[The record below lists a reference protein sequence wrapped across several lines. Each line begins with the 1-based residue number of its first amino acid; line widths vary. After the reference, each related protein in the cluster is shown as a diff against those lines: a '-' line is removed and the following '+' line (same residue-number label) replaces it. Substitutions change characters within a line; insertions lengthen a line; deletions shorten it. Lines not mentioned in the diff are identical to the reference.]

1 MNSHFEIQR
10 VWAKNISPSN
20 AAGQTNNSNSNAAP
34 IDPSNIHATFSTAQS
49 NTCNESATGAGGGL
63 GGEEVLLPVLQH
75 VDTCTRCG
83 KTFTLSD
90 NNSTACT
97 FHADDDGNPGTYKEQ
112 LLPDE
117 LTGKLTSIKAW
128 TCCNRHHEFAAG
140 CCARPHLCKE
150 VMFSIRAETNPTV
163 RIENIDLTVLKTLEV
178 SIFPGT
184 NYDLRIQ
191 ITRALIDII
200 HNYFSI
206 DNNPSTAALSSTA
219 GQNGPLTSEMAD
231 DDFGTNGDVK
241 KKKNFLFKLFSS
253 KKTSKESNTHDQTLR
268 HNSTDSG
275 NAEMV
280 DVYLQHRDG
289 NSDIAYSPSSPTSPM
304 MAGGRR
310 QLVRHRGSASSVPDT
325 GLNTPPNSGNH
336 RSSTRQSTTCDSI
349 TSTQQQALTPR
360 QKKSLRQE
368 GLYIRYFRLGEINV
382 DISTIGFAINLD
394 RFKAVMETFHCRREV
409 LDWKRLIWNI
419 ERHLAWSLTKN
430 TASSSMSKIGDFF
443 RFSGF
448 STNVSAKDTHADVL
462 EAEMSIEEYTKQLS
476 TKRNLLLGSPTA
488 MKWKVRNPFSF
499 VSSGNSNSNAASA
512 NASEEKV
519 KRPTRIPK
527 FLLTRQDDSSDSND
541 EN

>member
-10 VWAKNISPSN
+10 AWAKNISPSN
-20 AAGQTNNSNSNAAP
+20 VAGPSNSSNNNATPTDQSNVNATTGAAPNNSN
-34 IDPSNIHATFSTAQS
+34 
-49 NTCNESATGAGGGL
+49 NESNLSGL

-90 NNSTACT
+90 NHSTACT
-97 FHADDDGNPGTYKEQ
+97 FHADDDGNPGNYKEL

-206 DNNPSTAALSSTA
+206 DNNPSTAAVSSSV
-219 GQNGPLTSEMAD
+219 GQNGPFTSELVED
-231 DDFGTNGDVK
+231 DVGNNGEGK
-241 KKKNFLFKLFSS
+241 KKRNFLFKLFSS
-253 KKTSKESNTHDQTLR
+253 KKSSKESNIHEHTLR

-280 DVYLQHRDG
+280 DLYLQHVRDG
-289 NSDIAYSPSSPTSPM
+289 SSEIANSPSSSASPM
-304 MAGGRR
+304 MIGGRR
-310 QLVRHRGSASSVPDT
+310 QGVRHRGSSASVADT
-325 GLNTPPNSGNH
+325 GLVTPPASGNS
-336 RSSTRQSTTCDSI
+336 RSSTRQSTTRDSI
-349 TSTQQQALTPR
+349 TQQQAVTPR
-360 QKKSLRQE
+360 QKKSPRQE

-448 STNVSAKDTHADVL
+448 SGNNSAKDVANNDAL

-476 TKRNLLLGSPTA
+476 TKRNMLLGSPTV

-499 VSSGNSNSNAASA
+499 VSSNNNSSNTASV
-512 NASEEKV
+512 NVSGEKV

-527 FLLTRQDDSSDSND
+527 FLLTRQDESSESND
-541 EN
+541 EI